1 MIMNPDSNKK
11 ITVEQ
16 LLSQIRGGHFFEP
29 IFAQET
35 NWNER
40 LDGRDVDSFDAHWS
54 DSYKRL
60 NDRSSEESERVR
72 EIRELAFKETYRM
85 TQNSDLAGYVSDDL
99 GLIAKALDSNVE
111 DEFITQMWVAYSQG
125 IFPG

>member
-1 MIMNPDSNKK
+1 MNPDADKK
-11 ITVEQ
+11 VTVEQ
-16 LLSQIRGGHFFEP
+16 LLSQIQRGHFLEP
-29 IFAQET
+29 VFAQET

-40 LDGRDVDSFDAHWS
+40 LDARDADSFAAHWS

-72 EIRELAFKETYRM
+72 DIREWAFKETYRM
-85 TQNSDLAGYVSDDL
+85 TQNADLAGYVSDDL
-99 GLIAKALDSNVE
+99 GLIAKALDNNVE
-111 DEFITQMWVAYSQG
+111 DEFITQLWVAYSQG